1 MKYLNTTILNKT
13 QKSQIKDLWNKE
25 YPISI
30 KHQTQEDFENY
41 LSNLTDQYHILIE
54 NENSEIK
61 AWYFDFERDEERWFA
76 MIVGS
81 EIQGKGYGAGLIN
94 KGKIK
99 NSVLNGWVINSSD
112 YIKENAEEYKS
123 PVEFYQKMGFQI
135 FPEVKLE
142 TKVLKTIKIK
152 WKK

>member
-30 KHQTQEDFENY
+30 KHETQKDFENY
-41 LSNLTDQYHILIE
+41 LSNLTDQHHILIE
-54 NENSEIK
+54 NENGEIK

-81 EIQGKGYGAGLIN
+81 EIQEKGYGKGLIN

-99 NSVLNGWVINSSD
+99 
-112 YIKENAEEYKS
+112 
-123 PVEFYQKMGFQI
+123 
-135 FPEVKLE
+135 
-142 TKVLKTIKIK
+142 